1 MKPDETLANTGI
13 NKAASWGPRTMEL
26 FPLKSVQS
34 KRRSPGRSPQGVK
47 LNVWCSM
54 VNRCSRSCSTNRLV
68 HLVVSWLVLFWVW
81 LFFGRVIWIWIV
93 IFFKAKRLGSPSFHD
108 CSYYAGRCSTA
119 IRVVEDGC
127 SGTEPLQSSLP
138 TGGVLHL
145 LQTEAAS
152 EIREMCYLTNHA
164 RFAVP
169 PYCNYIQPFS
179 LKDNKVQRLN
189 IFPAQKTWPG
199 SQQPKWASTYYRW
212 KEEWKPSSRLDNGQ
226 EEQVRMDWLYPVVVC
241 ILEIS
246 ITPAHLG
253 VCQVGLS

>member
-1 MKPDETLANTGI
+1 M
-13 NKAASWGPRTMEL
+13 
-26 FPLKSVQS
+26 
-34 KRRSPGRSPQGVK
+34 
-47 LNVWCSM
+47 
-54 VNRCSRSCSTNRLV
+54 
-68 HLVVSWLVLFWVW
+68 
-81 LFFGRVIWIWIV
+81 

-189 IFPAQKTWPG
+189 IFSCAKNMARIPAAEMSFNVLPLKG
-199 SQQPKWASTYYRW
+199 RM
-212 KEEWKPSSRLDNGQ
+212 KPSSRLDNGQ
-226 EEQVRMDWLYPVVVC
+226 EEQVSNGLVVSGCCLYFGNINNTRALRSLSSWFV
-241 ILEIS
+241 LRNS
-246 ITPAHLG
+246 AL
-253 VCQVGLS
+253 QVMI